1 MLNHGPRLGT
11 IGAIQGLVD
20 AGVEGD
26 TAMSKS
32 TYFVQECPTCGRNL
46 EVRVEYLGRR
56 VVCQHCRGQFVACD
70 SDNADYCSESGTA
83 LLRRAEELLEMS
95 SRRRY
100 LAG

>member
-1 MLNHGPRLGT
+1 
-11 IGAIQGLVD
+11 
-20 AGVEGD
+20 
-26 TAMSKS
+26 MSKS

-70 SDNADYCSESGTA
+70 SDNADFCSESGTA